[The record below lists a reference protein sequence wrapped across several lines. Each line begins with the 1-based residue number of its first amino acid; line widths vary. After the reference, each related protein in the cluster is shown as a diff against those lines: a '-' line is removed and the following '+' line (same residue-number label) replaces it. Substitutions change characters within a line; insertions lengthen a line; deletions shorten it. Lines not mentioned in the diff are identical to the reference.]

1 MSQENN
7 KPKTK
12 KTTKAKKVVQ
22 PVEQIEKPAEIYG
35 LEPLEPTLTRHEWSA
50 EDEVG
55 TLLAALIKCHKATNV
70 LELGT
75 LEGYTTKYLLDAV
88 NENGG
93 KLITVDIEDKLNEGI
108 KAELNA
114 KGHQF
119 IKGSSLDVCKGLNR
133 NSFDLI
139 YIDTVHEWHH
149 ALPEFK
155 ILQHLIKQG
164 GMLVYHDTIK
174 FTDMKRLANYVKA
187 YRFESVTIRTP
198 EGNGLSIIQK

>member
-1 MSQENN
+1 MSQENS
-7 KPKTK
+7 KPKAK
-12 KTTKAKKVVQ
+12 KTTKAKKVIKPVEATEQPANINEAQ
-22 PVEQIEKPAEIYG
+22 PVEA
-35 LEPLEPTLTRHEWSA
+35 TLTRHEWSA

-75 LEGYTTKYLLDAV
+75 FEGYTTKYLIDAV

-93 KLITVDIEDKLNEGI
+93 KLITVDIEDKVNESI
-108 KAELNA
+108 KTQLEAN
-114 KGHQF
+114 GHQF
-119 IKGSSLDVCKGLNR
+119 IKGSSLDVCKRLNR

-139 YIDTVHEWHH
+139 YIDTVHEWYH

-155 ILQHLIKQG
+155 ILEHLVKQG
-164 GMLVYHDTIK
+164 GILVYHDTMK
-174 FTDMKRLANYVKA
+174 FPDMKRLANYVKA
-187 YRFESVTIRTP
+187 FRFQSVTIRTP